1 MAEKMFSKDM
11 RLNSCMQ
18 TVLPQ
23 HDELLDTLHHLDVM
37 TIGRNDRIFCN
48 SFIKEA
54 IRLLINAVFLYEDGY
69 FDCAFYS
76 VRQAAETCNNMLYI
90 ANKGTSALK
99 QWDKKNHFPMNG
111 QLLSQ
116 LSQIDTFY
124 SQIREN
130 LSVFL
135 IHIKKQRQRVTKLFT
150 SKNLIHFI

>member
-1 MAEKMFSKDM
+1 
-11 RLNSCMQ
+11 MQ

-90 ANKGTSALK
+90 ANKGKDIFSTYNDFYNTWTQAWLEYLK
-99 QWDKKNHFPMNG
+99 
-111 QLLSQ
+111 
-116 LSQIDTFY
+116 T
-124 SQIREN
+124 
-130 LSVFL
+130 V
-135 IHIKKQRQRVTKLFT
+135 KQ
-150 SKNLIHFI
+150 